1 MEIRFNRSEISAVI
15 NSLDKGNSQYS
26 RNINIPTENT
36 FAYLFSKAKLGN
48 EMAALLI
55 DEWQRFCKSD
65 DSRDKHVLELI
76 NKAAEELFG

>member
-15 NSLDKGNSQYS
+15 NSLNKENTKNS
-26 RNINIPTENT
+26 RKTVTPNENT
-36 FAYLFSKAKLGN
+36 FAYLLSKARAGN
-48 EMAALLI
+48 EMAAVQI